1 MISQNAD
8 AALGSVMVAT
18 SDNGGHEPEFWAE
31 VVTKRLVSISENA
44 DPHVRQQ
51 AEAFRQQVYEVV
63 LRGIKSAITSD
74 RTTLSVILRRQGHNQ
89 MADLLKEL

>member
-1 MISQNAD
+1 
-8 AALGSVMVAT
+8 MVAT
-18 SDNGGHEPEFWAE
+18 SNDGGHDPDFWAKI
-31 VVTKRLVSISENA
+31 VTDRLVSISENA

-63 LRGIKSAITSD
+63 LRGINSAIASD
-74 RTTLSVILRRQGHNQ
+74 RTTLSVILRRQGHNH